1 MNRALIDT
9 HVFVWWT
16 GEPKRL
22 SALAHDFLVNPE
34 NEPVLSFASIWEMQ
48 IKVSLGK
55 LTLKTSLPELV
66 EDEVS
71 RNGLSLLP
79 IELTHIYSL
88 SDLLPHHRDP
98 FDRLLIAQSI
108 SDQMS
113 IISVDEKFDVYGI
126 QRLW

>member
-9 HVFVWWT
+9 HVFIWWT
-16 GEPKRL
+16 GEPQRL
-22 SALAHDFLVNPE
+22 SKLAHDFLVNPE
-34 NEPVLSFASIWEMQ
+34 NKPALSFASIWEMQ
-48 IKVSLGK
+48 IKLSLGK

-66 EDEVS
+66 DDEIG

-79 IELTHIYSL
+79 IELHHIYAL
-88 SDLLPHHRDP
+88 SNLPPYHRDP

-108 SDQMS
+108 SEEMPVIS
-113 IISVDEKFDVYGI
+113 IDDKFDVYGI